1 VTGLSATDASPTPG
15 AHQYEVQA
23 LDAAGNASAPAT
35 GTATVPAPAASG
47 LTGTYF
53 DTATLTTQKLV
64 RVDRTVAF
72 SWGSGSPAKG
82 IGADTFS
89 VRWTGRV
96 LPTAD
101 GAWTFSTQSDEGA
114 RLWLDGVLV
123 IDNWTAH
130 PLTEKSA
137 TVTLSANQ
145 AHDLRMEYYDKT
157 GTATMRLL
165 WSGPGTAKQVIPAAR
180 LLAS

>member
-1 VTGLSATDASPTPG
+1 
-15 AHQYEVQA
+15 VQA
-23 LDAAGNASAPAT
+23 LDAAGNASPETAAA
-35 GTATVPAPAASG
+35 ATVPAAAPSG

-64 RVDRTVAF
+64 RTDRTVDF

-96 LPTAD
+96 LPPAD
-101 GAWTFSTQSDEGA
+101 GAWTFSTQSDEGV
-114 RLWLDGVLV
+114 RLWVDGVLL

-130 PLTEKSA
+130 KLTEKSA
-137 TVTLSANQ
+137 TVTLGANQ
-145 AHDLRMEYYDKT
+145 AHDLRIEYFERT
-157 GTATMRLL
+157 GSATMRLL
-165 WSGPGTAKQVIPAAR
+165 WSGPGTARQVVPAAR
-180 LLAS
+180 LLAR